1 MRGLIVALAAAA
13 LARMLLNTARRF
25 PYPFASSL
33 ARGLGVPL
41 DHVTSLIAI
50 NQAASLASFLLGPY
64 IDRVGPRAMMLAGM
78 ALLSVGM
85 LAAGLIPVYT
95 GVLIGLAL
103 AGLGKASYDPALLAL
118 VGQRVPF
125 GRRGLAIGLI
135 ELAWAGSSLVGIP
148 LAGLLIDRLG
158 WQAPFIAL
166 GLLALVAAAVLAL
179 VLPPSERTPVDV
191 AADTG
196 ARRSWSALARDP
208 AARAGL
214 AYALLFSM
222 ANDNLFVVYGAW
234 LEQRFALTVVAI
246 GTATTVIGVA
256 EVAGEGLTATVAD
269 RIGLGRAA
277 LGGLVL
283 TALGY
288 LTLPLVGQTLPLALG
303 ALFVTFLAFEFTVV
317 TALSLFTETLPGAR
331 ATMMSALGASGS
343 LGRVLGALIGG
354 PVWTMGGLAATA
366 IVSAILTTLAL
377 VCFAGS
383 LRAVRAAAR
392 R

>member
-1 MRGLIVALAAAA
+1 VRGLIVALAAAA
-13 LARMLLNTARRF
+13 LARMFLNTARRF
-25 PYPFASSL
+25 TYPFAPSL

-50 NQAASLASFLLGPY
+50 NQAASLASFLLGPF

-78 ALLSVGM
+78 ALLSAGM
-85 LAAGLIPVYT
+85 LAAGLIPVYAA
-95 GVLIGLAL
+95 VLIGLLL
-103 AGLGKASYDPALLAL
+103 AGLGKASYDPALLAF

-125 GRRGLAIGLI
+125 ARRGLAIGSI

-148 LAGLLIDRLG
+148 VAGLLIDRLG

-166 GLLALVAAAVLAL
+166 GVAALLAGAVLAL
-179 VLPPSERTPVDV
+179 VLPAPEPAPADR
-191 AADTG
+191 AAQPG
-196 ARRSWSALARDP
+196 ARRAWSALARDP

-222 ANDNLFVVYGAW
+222 ANDTLFVVYGAW
-234 LEQRFALTVVAI
+234 LEQRFALTVLAV
-246 GTATTVIGVA
+246 GTATTVIGAA
-256 EVAGEGLTATVAD
+256 EVVGEGLTATVAD

-354 PVWTMGGLAATA
+354 PVWAMGGLAATA
-366 IVSAILTTLAL
+366 IVSAALTSLAL
-377 VCFAGS
+377 VCFAAS
-383 LRAVRAAAR
+383 LRAVRAAPR

>member
-1 MRGLIVALAAAA
+1 
-13 LARMLLNTARRF
+13 MLLNTARRF

-50 NQAASLASFLLGPY
+50 NQAASLASFLLGPH

-78 ALLSVGM
+78 ALLCLGM
-85 LAAGLIPVYT
+85 LAAGFIPIYA

-103 AGLGKASYDPALLAL
+103 AGLGKATYDPALLAF

-125 GRRGLAIGLI
+125 ARRGLAIGSI

-158 WQAPFIAL
+158 WQAPFIGL
-166 GLLALVAAAVLAL
+166 GILALVAAGVLAL
-179 VLPPSERTPVDV
+179 VLPPSERAPAD
-191 AADTG
+191 AATAG
-196 ARRSWSALARDP
+196 ARRSWGALAREP

-214 AYALLFSM
+214 GYALLFSM

-234 LEQRFALTVVAI
+234 LEQRFALTVIAI

-256 EVAGEGLTATVAD
+256 EVVGEGLTATVAD

-277 LGGLVL
+277 LGGLVV

-288 LTLPLVGQTLPLALG
+288 LALPLVGQTLPLALG

-354 PVWTMGGLAATA
+354 PVWTLGGLTATA
-366 IVSAILTTLAL
+366 IVSAVLTALAL

-383 LRAVRAAAR
+383 LRAGRAVRR
-392 R
+392 

>member
-1 MRGLIVALAAAA
+1 MRGLIVALAAGA

-50 NQAASLASFLLGPY
+50 NQAASLASFLIGPY

-78 ALLSVGM
+78 ALLSAGM
-85 LAAGLIPVYT
+85 LAAGLVPVYA

-103 AGLGKASYDPALLAL
+103 AGLGKASYDPALLAF

-125 GRRGLAIGLI
+125 ARRGLAIGSI

-166 GLLALVAAAVLAL
+166 GLLALVAAGVLAL
-179 VLPPSERTPVDV
+179 VLPPSERAAVD
-191 AADTG
+191 AAAAG
-196 ARRSWSALARDP
+196 ARRSWGALARDP

-222 ANDNLFVVYGAW
+222 ANDTLFVVYGAW
-234 LEQRFALTVVAI
+234 LEQRFALTVIAI

-256 EVAGEGLTATVAD
+256 EVVGEGLTATVAD

-288 LTLPLVGQTLPLALG
+288 LSLPLVGHTLPLALG

-354 PVWTMGGLAATA
+354 PVWTFGGLAATA
-366 IVSAILTTLAL
+366 IVSAALTALAL
-377 VCFAGS
+377 VCFARS
-383 LRAVRAAAR
+383 LRAVRIDAR